1 MSLHSLFFCFSHGKK
16 TVSATGKY
24 NQWTV
29 VENICIIED
38 YVFCEKE
45 KA

>member
-1 MSLHSLFFCFSHGKK
+1 MVKRQVQLQVNIING
-16 TVSATGKY
+16 
-24 NQWTV
+24 QV
-29 VENICIIED
+29 VEKICIIED